1 MEVINCDELFNT
13 ISNLTPTEYNN
24 KYNEL
29 INIYPNNKDKIDLV
43 FYDLY
48 NYETEIRENIEE
60 TIEETTEE
68 KIKRKDEQFKKEV
81 RDYYETCIVTG
92 RSLSVCEV
100 AHIFPFKKCE
110 DKDKYNKYNGLLLCC
125 DLHQLFD
132 NNLIKI
138 NTIDFKLILDEQILK
153 DKTLEDY
160 HKYHGKILNIRTE
173 SREYLMKLYN

>member
-1 MEVINCDELFNT
+1 MDDLRKR
-13 ISNLTPTEYNN
+13 SMG
-24 KYNEL
+24 L
-29 INIYPNNKDKIDLV
+29 IDYLVFVKSMSDDPIYKNILLKLIKGNKDKIDLV

-48 NYETEIRENIEE
+48 NYETEIRE
-60 TIEETTEE
+60 TTEE

-81 RDYYETCIVTG
+81 TDHYKTCIVTG

-110 DKDKYNKYNGLLLCC
+110 DKDKHNKYNGLLLCC
-125 DLHQLFD
+125 DLHKLFD
-132 NNLIKI
+132 ANLIKI